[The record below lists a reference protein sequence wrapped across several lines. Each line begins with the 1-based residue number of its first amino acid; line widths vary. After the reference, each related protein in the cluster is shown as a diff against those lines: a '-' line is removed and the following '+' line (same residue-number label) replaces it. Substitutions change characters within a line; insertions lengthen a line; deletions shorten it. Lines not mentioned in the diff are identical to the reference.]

1 MDAVRSVLPAGA
13 RHVLD
18 LGAGTGKL
26 TSVLLDLGLDV
37 IAVEPDDAMRALVD
51 PRATGLAGT
60 AERVPLAD
68 ASIDGVL
75 VGQAWHWFDPASA
88 VAEVRRV
95 LRPGGTL
102 GLLWNL
108 LDDGVPW
115 CAEVARLVGMEDRLS
130 ALGGNPGSDSD
141 GGDPDGGDPDGGDP
155 DGGDPD
161 GGDSDGGDPP
171 AAGFGW
177 TRHVEA
183 FGQPADVGLLLDNLR
198 SRSVMILRT
207 PDERAA
213 LLAAVRTVIPPGSFE
228 VPWVCVAWR
237 GEPLP

>member
-88 VAEVRRV
+88 VAEVRRSCG
-95 LRPGGTL
+95 PAGPSGCCGT
-102 GLLWNL
+102 
-108 LDDGVPW
+108 
-115 CAEVARLVGMEDRLS
+115 CSTTA
-130 ALGGNPGSDSD
+130 
-141 GGDPDGGDPDGGDP
+141 
-155 DGGDPD
+155 
-161 GGDSDGGDPP
+161 
-171 AAGFGW
+171 
-177 TRHVEA
+177 
-183 FGQPADVGLLLDNLR
+183 
-198 SRSVMILRT
+198 SRGAPRW
-207 PDERAA
+207 RAW
-213 LLAAVRTVIPPGSFE
+213 S
-228 VPWVCVAWR
+228 AWR
-237 GEPLP
+237 TGSRP

>member
-37 IAVEPDDAMRALVD
+37 TAVEPDDAMRALVD

-68 ASIDGVL
+68 ASVDGVL

-130 ALGGNPGSDSD
+130 ALGGNPG
-141 GGDPDGGDPDGGDP
+141 GDP
-155 DGGDPD
+155 
-161 GGDSDGGDPP
+161 DGGDPP

>member
-18 LGAGTGKL
+18 LGAGTGQL

-37 IAVEPDDAMRALVD
+37 TAVEPDDAMRALVD

-68 ASIDGVL
+68 ASVDGVL

-108 LDDGVPW
+108 LNDGVPW

-130 ALGGNPGSDSD
+130 ALGGNPGSDS
-141 GGDPDGGDPDGGDP
+141 
-155 DGGDPD
+155 D

-198 SRSVMILRT
+198 SRSVVILRT

>member
-18 LGAGTGKL
+18 LGAGTGQL

-37 IAVEPDDAMRALVD
+37 TAVEPDGAMRALVD

-68 ASIDGVL
+68 ASVDGVL

-108 LDDGVPW
+108 LNDGVPW

-130 ALGGNPGSDSD
+130 ALGGNPGSDS
-141 GGDPDGGDPDGGDP
+141 G
-155 DGGDPD
+155 

>member
-37 IAVEPDDAMRALVD
+37 TAVEPDDAMRALVD

-68 ASIDGVL
+68 ASVDGVL

-88 VAEVRRV
+88 EAEVRRV

-102 GLLWNL
+102 GLLWDL

-141 GGDPDGGDPDGGDP
+141 GGDP
-155 DGGDPD
+155 
-161 GGDSDGGDPP
+161 DGGDPP

>member
-37 IAVEPDDAMRALVD
+37 TAVEPDDAMRALVD

-68 ASIDGVL
+68 ASVDGVL

-130 ALGGNPGSDSD
+130 ALCGNP
-141 GGDPDGGDPDGGDP
+141 GGDP